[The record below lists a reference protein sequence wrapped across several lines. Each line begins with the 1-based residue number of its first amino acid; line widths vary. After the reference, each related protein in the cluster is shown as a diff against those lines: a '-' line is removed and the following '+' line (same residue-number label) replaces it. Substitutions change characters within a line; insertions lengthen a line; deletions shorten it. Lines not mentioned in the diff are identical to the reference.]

1 MPNENKIY
9 ELLDSDFSTLTYRV
23 KTDLGTFSIPQGD
36 FF

>member
-1 MPNENKIY
+1 MKNKIY

-23 KTDLGTFSIPQGD
+23 KTGLGTFGIPQGD